1 MITVNRINGK
11 DIIVNAELI
20 EFIETTPDTIIT
32 TTTGKKLFVK
42 NSPQEVIDKVIEYR
56 RKIFPYKEMLM
67 GKDEDIKEVENK
79 KN

>member
-42 NSPQEVIDKVIEYR
+42 DTPQEVIEKVIEYR

-67 GKDEDIKEVENK
+67 GKDEDIKEVEEK